1 MRRDSLSPSGISDVP
16 HQRPSLA
23 AESLDTS
30 PSPAVDGSPRL
41 QLIRPMTDALPAVE
55 SRGRRRTVQ
64 VLACM
69 TLLATVAYLAW
80 RTLGTLAGST
90 LWLSIPLLLLEVH
103 ALVGLS
109 LFTHDLWNVDV
120 RPSPQG
126 DSAGTEQ
133 AVVDSY
139 AVAVLIPTYNEP
151 REILLPTIAAAV
163 ATRRTHAT
171 WVLDDGDRAWVREL
185 AEDLGAR
192 YRSRH
197 QGAHAKAGNLN
208 EALADVAA
216 DIVAV
221 VDADHVVTEGFLEAL
236 LPYFADP
243 LIAVVQSPQDFYNDS
258 SFEHVPLPGG
268 GVFADQEMFYRAV
281 LAGRNRWQAAF
292 WCGTGALVRVAALE
306 SVGGVATDSVTED
319 IATTLRMHRKGW
331 RTVHHNEV
339 VAHGLAAH
347 DPASFFIQRNRWGA
361 GAMQVL
367 HHESPALGRGLTLHQ
382 RISYLSTLLGWFD
395 SWRTIGY
402 VLLPILTL
410 LSGGLPIAA
419 PWQTFLAAFLGCFLL
434 QRIALSTLSRGRAPL
449 LHATYFEFIRL
460 PATFAATLTFF
471 GSGPA
476 AFAVTPKAASQ
487 ELHRAPQ
494 PRVLVTLLGFSA
506 VAAGWYL
513 ATLAGLTPTHYA
525 VPWVAHGTAFWLVV
539 NAGFLLAAQRRI
551 RQMRF
556 ASNRR
561 DAWRFSTDIPVQI
574 LAEGKEITATL
585 TDISITGARL
595 RLNSTDA
602 VTLRQGT
609 EVVIAMPLG
618 TGHGSELLEVPATL
632 RSLGVVARTQ
642 ESWAGAHFRLTST
655 QQARLALALYRT
667 VDPPPDPAEAALAA
681 LDSTSIAA
689 TPGSRAGSPAGA

>member
-1 MRRDSLSPSGISDVP
+1 MPRDDQNAARELPRQRTSSPFDGPDLALGRGGSD
-16 HQRPSLA
+16 
-23 AESLDTS
+23 
-30 PSPAVDGSPRL
+30 SPRL
-41 QLIRPMTDALPAVE
+41 QLIRPRRDALPGVE
-55 SRGRRRTVQ
+55 SHRQRLTVQ
-64 VLACM
+64 FLAC
-69 TLLATVAYLAW
+69 TALLATVAYLGW
-80 RTLGTLAGST
+80 RTGASLAGST

-103 ALVGLS
+103 AFVGLA
-109 LFTHDLWNVDV
+109 LFTHDLWNVDE
-120 RPSPQG
+120 RPNPPRDASGADQRNVE
-126 DSAGTEQ
+126 SCR
-133 AVVDSY
+133 
-139 AVAVLIPTYNEP
+139 VAVLIPTYNEP

-163 ATRRTHAT
+163 ATRREHET
-171 WVLDDGDRAWVREL
+171 WVLDDGDRPWVREL
-185 AEDLGAR
+185 AGELGAR
-192 YRSRH
+192 YRSRRN
-197 QGAHAKAGNLN
+197 GAHAKAGNLN
-208 EALADVAA
+208 EALAEVGA

-243 LIAVVQSPQDFYNDS
+243 LVAVVQSPQDFYNDS

-281 LAGRNRWQAAF
+281 LAGRNRWHAAF

-319 IATTLRMHRKGW
+319 ILTTLRMHRKGW

-367 HHESPALGRGLTLHQ
+367 RHENPALGHGLTVHQ

-410 LSGGLPIAA
+410 LSGGLPVAA
-419 PWQTFLAAFLGCFLL
+419 PWKTFLVAFTGCFLL

-449 LHATYFEFIRL
+449 LHATYFEFVRL
-460 PATFAATLTFF
+460 PATFAATLTIF
-471 GSGPA
+471 GPGPTR
-476 AFAVTPKAASQ
+476 FAVTPKAASRDRT
-487 ELHRAPQ
+487 RAPQ
-494 PRVLVTLLGFSA
+494 PFLLVTLLALS
-506 VAAGWYL
+506 VIAAGWYL
-513 ATLAGLTPTHYA
+513 ATLAGLTPTRYA

-539 NAGFLLAAQRRI
+539 NACFLTAAQRRI

-561 DAWRFSTDIPVQI
+561 DAWRFATDIPVLVQTPG
-574 LAEGKEITATL
+574 EETTANL

-595 RLNSTDA
+595 LMDGIGSEH
-602 VTLRQGT
+602 LREGDD
-609 EVVIAMPLG
+609 VVIQLPLG
-618 TGHGSELLEVPATL
+618 TRSGTAMFAVPATL
-632 RSLGVVARTQ
+632 RSLNAARGAQ
-642 ESWAGAHFRLTST
+642 GRWAGARFHLTSE
-655 QQARLALALYRT
+655 QQAQLALSLYRT
-667 VDPPPDPAEAALAA
+667 VDTQPKPDDDHLSALI
-681 LDSTSIAA
+681 DES
-689 TPGSRAGSPAGA
+689 AGFSGRGAPLA